1 MLPRHSRL
9 LISNFILTDEPTL
22 QQLDMDISMLFLSGG
37 AQRSEPEW
45 TALFESAGMRVIK
58 FWHPPG
64 DQNGIVE
71 VELA

>member
-1 MLPRHSRL
+1 MTPGHSKL
-9 LISNFILTDEPTL
+9 LISNFILTETPSL
-22 QQLDMDISMLFLSGG
+22 HQLDMDISMFFLSGG
-37 AQRSEPEW
+37 AQRSEAEW
-45 TALFESAGMRVIK
+45 TALLEWAGFRLVK